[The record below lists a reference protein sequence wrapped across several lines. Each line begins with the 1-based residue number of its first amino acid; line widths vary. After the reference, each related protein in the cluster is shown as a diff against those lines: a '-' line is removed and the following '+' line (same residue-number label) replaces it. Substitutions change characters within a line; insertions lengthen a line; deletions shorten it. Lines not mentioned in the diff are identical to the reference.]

1 MIRPGALQQMMLD
14 AISGDNDDEILE
26 GEWTQRWFQEFKN
39 NFPLLFD
46 IWCISFEYSVS
57 QLVLYVLI
65 KWTPALAQISQMFSF
80 AAQFYVICYIARGVY
95 EAKKNNKRNFAIT
108 AWILF

>member
-1 MIRPGALQQMMLD
+1 MIRLGALQQMMLD

-26 GEWTQRWFQEFKN
+26 GEWTQRWFHELKD

-57 QLVLYVLI
+57 QLVL
-65 KWTPALAQISQMFSF
+65 SF
-80 AAQFYVICYIARGVY
+80 F
-95 EAKKNNKRNFAIT
+95 NNRMVTIGHSADGHY
-108 AWILF
+108 